1 MDKGIYTVLYK
12 QDLDI
17 VKQISNNPLFK
28 EVVISSIR
36 SEVDEVAN
44 RFNESPDSVKPMLA
58 FELCINDSGKPDI
71 YSNRYLDDI
80 QDVKNWVYSFSKWV
94 TPQDFVDELNRM
106 SDFVDEINRMSEFLD
121 Y

>member
-17 VKQISNNPLFK
+17 VKQISNNPVFK

-44 RFNESPDSVKPMLA
+44 STNGSTNNGEPILA
-58 FELCINDSGKPDI
+58 FELCINDSGIPNI
-71 YSNRYLDDI
+71 YSNRHADLI
-80 QDVKNWVYSFSKWV
+80 TKEIKNWAWSFSKPV
-94 TPQDFVDELNRM
+94 EPQEFIDELT
-106 SDFVDEINRMSEFLD
+106 RMSEFLD